1 MMPTSSWVQEVVGR
15 PCDALSP
22 RFDVLSNLEIM
33 KRLKSV
39 EQIAMVPY
47 LARWLLLSSVLGAL
61 AGSASA
67 LFLFALDR
75 ATETRVDHPWLVWL
89 LPFAGFLTGWIY
101 HRIGKSVEGGNNL
114 LIDEIHDPQKIVPK
128 RMAPLILVTTVITHL
143 FGGSAGREGTAV
155 QIGGSLANLFS
166 GWFRLDEA
174 DKQLVLTAGIAAG
187 FGAVFGT

>member
-39 EQIAMVPY
+39 EQVAMVPY

-75 ATETRVDHPWLVWL
+75 ATHTRLDHPWLVWL
-89 LPFAGFLTGWIY
+89 LPLAG
-101 HRIGKSVEGGNNL
+101 S
-114 LIDEIHDPQKIVPK
+114 
-128 RMAPLILVTTVITHL
+128 
-143 FGGSAGREGTAV
+143 
-155 QIGGSLANLFS
+155 
-166 GWFRLDEA
+166 
-174 DKQLVLTAGIAAG
+174 
-187 FGAVFGT
+187 